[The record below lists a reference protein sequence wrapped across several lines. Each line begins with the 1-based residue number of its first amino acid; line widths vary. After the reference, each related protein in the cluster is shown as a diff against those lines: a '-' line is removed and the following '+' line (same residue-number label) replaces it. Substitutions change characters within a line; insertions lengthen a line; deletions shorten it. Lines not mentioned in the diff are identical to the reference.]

1 MVEDFESM
9 ADRKRSG
16 IREIKITNFLVYNF
30 VWIFY
35 IINVNNVVHKIHTRL
50 V

>member
-1 MVEDFESM
+1 MERE
-9 ADRKRSG
+9 RG
-16 IREIKITNFLVYNF
+16 IVAFLFLDKKVYNF